1 METRFL
7 SAVIGWIRARNRTMT
22 LSPIRLSRSTRS
34 ELLLLAMEGGR
45 ARQIRADGGSVENS
59 STR

>member
-45 ARQIRADGGSVENS
+45 ARQIRADGSVENS